1 MSIGPMEILVI
12 LAMCLIPLAVVGLV
26 VFFILWL
33 RGRPK

>member
-1 MSIGPMEILVI
+1 MSVGPMETLVI
-12 LAMCLIPLAVVGLV
+12 LAMCLVPLAVIGVV